1 MDLTTI
7 ERLME
12 MLQNSSL
19 NEMEV
24 SENGMRI
31 RLSKTASR
39 SNGAAAS
46 VPSMRQS
53 SPEAMAA
60 AEIAAL
66 MALPDVAE
74 TDEVVIV
81 AGLSGTFYRA
91 PAPGAEPYAK
101 VGDVIEE
108 GQTIA
113 LVEAMKM
120 LNPVEAPRSG
130 RITRI
135 LIEDGEPVTPGTA
148 LALLSRD

>member
-1 MDLTTI
+1 MNLTTI

-31 RLSKTASR
+31 RLSKTAPR
-39 SNGAAAS
+39 SNGVSAAA
-46 VPSMRQS
+46 PSMRQS

-101 VGDVIEE
+101 EGDVVEE